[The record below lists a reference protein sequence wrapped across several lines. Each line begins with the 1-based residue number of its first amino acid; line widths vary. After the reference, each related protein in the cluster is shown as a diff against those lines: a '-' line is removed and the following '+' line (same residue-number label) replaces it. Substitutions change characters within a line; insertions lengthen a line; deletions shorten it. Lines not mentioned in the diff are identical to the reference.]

1 MIRRCACG
9 NVIRLRDS
17 ICKECREK
25 YGNIST
31 EWPEWMRYLVSEEQK
46 AINDSRRHDFDLIYN
61 DEYFYR
67 NPKNRNRLKSEK
79 SFEDMFW
86 DNQ

>member
-1 MIRRCACG
+1 
-9 NVIRLRDS
+9 
-17 ICKECREK
+17 
-25 YGNIST
+25 
-31 EWPEWMRYLVSEEQK
+31 MRYLVSEEQK
-46 AINDSRRHDFDLIYN
+46 TINDSRRHDFDLIYN

-79 SFEDMFW
+79 SFEDMLW